1 MVAVVVFRLPL
12 DRPNGRPVEV
22 AAAALDRTSALIWVD
37 VDLAAGPAEIEAR
50 LAELGLPGL
59 DREAVEDLRRADVL
73 GAAGAD
79 RRLTTADLTA
89 SHGADTAVQLSV
101 RPLALI
107 AGAGWVLTARGPA
120 LAEGGGEPDELAH
133 EALLRRLERRWHPW
147 PSAASDDLATA
158 VLLETVSAW
167 PAVLGTLAARQAEL
181 ERSYLDAHGLD
192 VSERTD
198 ASATLQADLALL
210 RRQTLAVD
218 REVRRLARPGRDPVS
233 AWFRAHGTE
242 NEALQIPAVLDSCR
256 AELGTLLEAQ
266 RATLQLIASRA
277 AVDQLLIADLAAQ
290 RGQAVQQL
298 VAWLTGVL
306 LVPTLVAT
314 VFGALPGILEQCA
327 AGRAMVVVGATLLT
341 MAVGAA
347 TAWKL
352 VGPPRIQPAQRAHTS
367 R

>member
-1 MVAVVVFRLPL
+1 M
-12 DRPNGRPVEV
+12 
-22 AAAALDRTSALIWVD
+22 AAAPLNRTSALIWVD
-37 VDLAAGPAEIEAR
+37 VELAAAPEEIEAR

-59 DREAVEDLRRADVL
+59 DWEAVDELRRADVL

-79 RRLTTADLTA
+79 RTLRTADLA
-89 SHGADTAVQLSV
+89 AAHCADMPARLSV

-107 AGAGWVLTARGPA
+107 AGSGWVLTARGPA
-120 LAEGGGEPDELAH
+120 VNEGGGEPDELAH
-133 EALLRRLERRWHPW
+133 EDLLRRLRRRWHPW

-158 VLLETVSAW
+158 LLLETVAAW

-181 ERSYLDAHGLD
+181 ERAYLDAHGLD
-192 VSERTD
+192 VSERAD
-198 ASATLQADLALL
+198 ASATVQADLALL

-218 REVRRLARPGRDPVS
+218 REVRRLARPGRDSMS

-242 NEALQIPAVLDSCR
+242 SEALQIPAVLDSCR

-277 AVDQLLIADLAAQ
+277 AVDQLQIADLAAQ
-290 RGQAVQQL
+290 RGQALQQL

-314 VFGALPGILEQCA
+314 VFGALPGILEHCPT
-327 AGRAMVVVGATLLT
+327 GRAMVVVGATLLT

-352 VGPPRIQPAQRAHTS
+352 VGPPRIQRAQRAD
-367 R
+367 